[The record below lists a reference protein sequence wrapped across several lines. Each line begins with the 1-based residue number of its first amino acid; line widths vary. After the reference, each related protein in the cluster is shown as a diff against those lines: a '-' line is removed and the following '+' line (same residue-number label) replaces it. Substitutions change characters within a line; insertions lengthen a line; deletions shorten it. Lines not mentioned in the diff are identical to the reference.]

1 MNTAQTVTIAPNAD
15 FHLFISAGASAFVW
29 SAIIFFAL
37 LFLFLWIVN
46 TARRQHGPKR
56 PETRV
61 EKEATR

>member
-29 SAIIFFAL
+29 IAL
-37 LFLFLWIVN
+37 GFLFLVFLFLWIVN

-56 PETRV
+56 QETRV